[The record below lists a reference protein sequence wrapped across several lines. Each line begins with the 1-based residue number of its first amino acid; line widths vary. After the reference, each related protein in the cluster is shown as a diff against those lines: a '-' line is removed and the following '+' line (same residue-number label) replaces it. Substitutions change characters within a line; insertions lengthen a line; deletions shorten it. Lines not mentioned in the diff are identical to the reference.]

1 MASDQPNGG
10 GPHLG
15 LQSKSIAP
23 RGIRAYNFFCC
34 DQNHAEH
41 LLALV
46 QRCKSLELETVL
58 VFGAIGARG
67 WAFLAEAISLLQ
79 DDLPTISV
87 ASRQVLLEGEKEDL
101 RRIWDAIPL
110 GGHWSVQVDRDGAA
124 EPGLIIYKGMF
135 INTGLETD
143 EERVMEE
150 FDPEK
155 AWAVVEKFLDQS

>member
-1 MASDQPNGG
+1 M
-10 GPHLG
+10 
-15 LQSKSIAP
+15 
-23 RGIRAYNFFCC
+23 
-34 DQNHAEH
+34 
-41 LLALV
+41 LL
-46 QRCKSLELETVL
+46 
-58 VFGAIGARG
+58 
-67 WAFLAEAISLLQ
+67 SLLEY
-79 DDLPTISV
+79 LSSISV

-124 EPGLIIYKGMF
+124 EPGLIIYKGVF

-150 FDPEK
+150 YDPEK